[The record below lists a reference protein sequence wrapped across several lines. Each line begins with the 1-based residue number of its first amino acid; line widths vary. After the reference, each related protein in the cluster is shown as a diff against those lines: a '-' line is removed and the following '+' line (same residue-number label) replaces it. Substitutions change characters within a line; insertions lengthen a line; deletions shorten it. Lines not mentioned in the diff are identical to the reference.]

1 MQRAFD
7 FAQRV
12 LLVLTASPCSRM
24 MAGRTEN
31 RDESTARAI
40 VLEMPR
46 KMLLTEAEA
55 QPETNELP
63 GSLVGR

>member
-1 MQRAFD
+1 
-7 FAQRV
+7 
-12 LLVLTASPCSRM
+12 M